1 MTAGVISYGDAAKLM
16 QTGDLLAT
24 DTPGLIQAGIKAVTH
39 GDVSHVCG
47 IVVVNGRRM
56 VLETTLGT
64 GVHLVALSRW
74 LADRRKGGIYWWPAR
89 MSEKSA
95 RRYSETLFSLL
106 GSAYES
112 PLAMLTRVAFRRRV
126 ADNDRWFCSEIEAL
140 ARCAAEPAKF
150 NQVFPD
156 PSQVWPVHVSEAYGG
171 LKTAFRL
178 TL

>member
-1 MTAGVISYGDAAKLM
+1 MSTVISYSSAAAMM

-24 DTPGLIQAGIKAVTH
+24 DTPGVIQAGIKAVTH

-47 IVVVNGRRM
+47 IVVLNGRRM

-74 LADRRKGGIYWWPAR
+74 LQSRRKGGVYWWPAR
-89 MSEKSA
+89 MSEKA
-95 RRYSETLFSLL
+95 QRRYQNALIGLL
-106 GSAYES
+106 GADYES
-112 PLAMLTRVAFRRRV
+112 PLAMLTRVALGRHV
-126 ADNDRWFCSEIEAL
+126 KDNDRWFCSEIEAL
-140 ARCAAEPAKF
+140 ARAQAEPTRFATLW
-150 NQVFPD
+150 PD
-156 PSQVWPVHVSEAYGG
+156 PSKVWPVHVSQEYGG